1 MNSVKFKI
9 GDKVIEEQA
18 SGLGS
23 KSVGIIINI
32 SEKRGDITVDF
43 GNYTKKY
50 NSNGWQKGRSYDY
63 DPCYIRP
70 SLEIYKPEGLL

>member
-1 MNSVKFKI
+1 MSSVKFKI

-23 KSVGIIINI
+23 KRMGTIINI
-32 SEKRGDITVDF
+32 SKKRGDITVDF

-50 NSNGWQKGRSYDY
+50 NSDGWQKGRSYDH
-63 DPCYIRP
+63 DPCYIR
-70 SLEIYKPEGLL
+70 LADI